1 MKKFLVSAIA
11 VIIIAMSFAS
21 CYDPLSATN
30 HNNSN
35 APDATTASEAKNTK
49 AKKLNVKDYDK
60 TLAGLRDYMI
70 DSGFITIAEKNSN
83 VTKMKA
89 ELIGAAKGYKYT
101 MGNVRIELY
110 AFSKKGKNKTRDSII
125 ESVKKN
131 GTYEIYSQTIPAY
144 LSSDEKF
151 LMVYADSDI
160 HEGDTTSDQYKN
172 MQKAVKAFKKF

>member
-1 MKKFLVSAIA
+1 MKRFLVSAVA

-30 HNNSN
+30 QKNST
-35 APDATTASEAKNTK
+35 PDATTASEAKNTK
-49 AKKLNVKDYDK
+49 SKKLNVKDYDK

-70 DSGFITIAEKNSN
+70 DGGFITIAEKNSN

-131 GTYEIYSQTIPAY
+131 GTYELYSQTIPAY
-144 LSSDEKF
+144 LSTDENF

-172 MQKAVKAFKKF
+172 MQKAVKAFEKF